1 MFLRKNNED
10 IIAGL
15 DIGTTKICAV
25 IAEKR
30 DDGEVRVIGSGIKPS
45 HGIRKGVVVNVESTI
60 ESIID
65 AVNDAEKMSKTDINS
80 VYITITGAHIKSSGA
95 RGSVI
100 VSGKDNIIN
109 DEDIKSVI
117 DKACNISLPGD
128 MEVIHS
134 LPQEYIVD
142 GQDGI
147 KNPKGMIGT
156 KLDVDVHLISGS
168 VTSERNIIKTV
179 TSSGFDVEGVVV
191 QSLASSIAVLEQ
203 EEKDSGVLLIDIGG
217 GTTDFIVFVDGLV
230 RHSEVFAVGGDHIT
244 NDISIGLKVSIPIA
258 EKIKKKYGCGLT
270 SMVGKDED
278 FFIEGTLSA
287 DKIRIPRIKLV
298 EIMQLRIEE
307 MISIIAKHVDDYD
320 GLLSAGVVLTG
331 GCCNIPGFEQ
341 IVKSK
346 MNIPVRIGK
355 PLDIHGQAEVL
366 NAPEFAA
373 AIGLIKFG
381 LLYGGEGFYYPFLP
395 KNIFKK
401 VASYLEGIFR
411 KKG

>member
-15 DIGTTKICAV
+15 DIGTSKICAV
-25 IAEKR
+25 VAEKR
-30 DDGEVRVIGSGIKPS
+30 DDGEVKIIGSGVKPS
-45 HGIRKGVVVNVESTI
+45 HGIRKGIVVNVESTI

-95 RGSVI
+95 RGSI
-100 VSGKDNIIN
+100 IISNKDNIIN
-109 DEDIKSVI
+109 DDDIRSVI
-117 DKACNISLPGD
+117 DKACNISLPDD

-134 LPQEYIVD
+134 LPQEYVVD

-156 KLDVDVHLISGS
+156 QLDVDVHLISGS
-168 VTSERNIIKTV
+168 VASERNIIKTV

-191 QSLASSIAVLEQ
+191 QSLASSIAVLKR
-203 EEKDSGVLLIDIGG
+203 EERDSGVLLIDMGG

-230 RHSEVFAVGGDHIT
+230 RQSEVFAVGGDHIT

-270 SMVGKDED
+270 SMVAKDEE
-278 FFIEGTLSA
+278 FIIEGALST
-287 DKIRIPRIKLV
+287 DKIRIPRRKLV
-298 EIMQLRIEE
+298 EIMQMRIEE
-307 MISIIAKHVDDYD
+307 IISIIAKHIDNYE
-320 GLLSAGVVLTG
+320 GLLSAGIVLTG

-341 IVKSK
+341 LVKSK
-346 MNIPVRIGK
+346 MDIPVRIGK
-355 PLDIHGQAEVL
+355 PLDIYGQVEVL
-366 NAPEFAA
+366 DAPEFAA
-373 AIGLIKFG
+373 SIGLVKFG
-381 LLYGGEGFYYPFLP
+381 LLYGGEGSYYSFSP
-395 KNIFKK
+395 KSIFKK
-401 VASYLEGIFR
+401 FSSYFGSIFR